1 MKFISKNS
9 NLRIVLKPGIPG
21 SSIAG
26 REPVPGM
33 YVKFQD
39 GVVIVNDEEQISM
52 MIKHPGFNT
61 DFISAEEVIRDP
73 YAYRRSE
80 MEPGHIIQQV
90 KYGHV
95 EGVQSSAKKIPLTP
109 EMNKVIED
117 LANAKIKELLP
128 GILENTLKELAK
140 VSRTKI
146 ENEQKEEI
154 KEEKSEEIV
163 ENKEEIEEILNN
175 IPESEMPKRRG
186 RPSKIK
192 VSAI

>member
-1 MKFISKNS
+1 M
-9 NLRIVLKPGIPG
+9 IVLRPGIPG
-21 SSIAG
+21 STIAG
-26 REPVPGM
+26 REPVPGV

-39 GVVIVNDEEQISM
+39 GVVVSNDEEIVSM
-52 MIKHPGFNT
+52 MLKHPGFNT
-61 DFISAEEVIRDP
+61 DFISAEEVSRDP

-109 EMNKVIED
+109 EMNKIIME

-128 GILENTLKELAK
+128 GVLENTLKELAK
-140 VSRTKI
+140 VSKERA
-146 ENEQKEEI
+146 ESVKEEV
-154 KEEKSEEIV
+154 KSEEIV
-163 ENKEEIEEILNN
+163 ENKGEIEEVLNN
-175 IPESEMPKRRG
+175 VPESEMPKRRG

-192 VSAI
+192 VGAI